1 MTMYIVSVVN
11 YALPC
16 MLAETALKDAHN
28 AALDG
33 DLVKAMDYTIQAIAE
48 SKIMLNSLIIM
59 KEKEDAGRSVT

>member
-1 MTMYIVSVVN
+1 MTMYMVSVVD

-16 MLAETALKDAHN
+16 MLAETALKDAQN

>member
-1 MTMYIVSVVN
+1 MYITPVVD

-28 AALDG
+28 AALHG
-33 DLVKAMDYTIQAIAE
+33 DLVKAMDYTIQAITE
-48 SKIMLNSLIIM
+48 SKLMLNSLIVM